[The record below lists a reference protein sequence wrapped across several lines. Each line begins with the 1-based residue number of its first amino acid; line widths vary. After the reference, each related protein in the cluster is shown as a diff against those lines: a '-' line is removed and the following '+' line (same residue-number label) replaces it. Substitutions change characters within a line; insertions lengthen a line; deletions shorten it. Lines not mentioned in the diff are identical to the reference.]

1 MAQAPNQTKTAGQAP
16 RRPLRALVEA
26 HRKEIKAVV
35 SRNKGRRVRVFG
47 SVARGDEGP
56 QSDIDFLVDFEKG
69 SSLFDLLHIMRELEE
84 LLGRPVDV
92 VSRGGLKPYDQDILD
107 EAIDL

>member
-1 MAQAPNQTKTAGQAP
+1 MTQSSKQTKAVGPAD
-16 RRPLRALVEA
+16 RRPLRALVDT
-26 HRKEIKAVV
+26 HRKEIKAIA
-35 SRNKGRRVRVFG
+35 SRNKGVRVRVFG

-69 SSLFDLLHIMRELEE
+69 SSLFDLLHIMQELEK
-84 LLGRPVDV
+84 LLGRSVDV
-92 VSRGGLKPYDQDILD
+92 VSRGGLKPRDQDILD